1 MDASYISVIV
11 EFLSPE
17 SVYFV
22 QSGAGQDRPS
32 RLAIALNDP
41 KFGWNFVRALKVD
54 GRRFPALVTHPQLLQ
69 ANAYLNGSDDDAMV
83 QALALCHPSRTTEQN
98 ILKGLLISPDVT
110 LASIAKFMKI
120 PLEVVRIIDQLMFN
134 ARDRRDDPGYLA
146 ALLYPDGIE
155 VNRRCDSE
163 ELRLLRAGAVY
174 GAEEVIRLARIKPY
188 GRANAI
194 ERLYESTETGL
205 LLAAESIIRHGGEE
219 EIDSP
224 TVAATMKLLVA
235 AKRNQADE
243 PRRNV
248 EGDALTEIA
257 EEHPVSEWLQTYA
270 QPGMDQMIEV
280 SQKGD
285 AKPVKPDPNWAR
297 F

>member
-1 MDASYISVIV
+1 MDASYISVLV
-11 EFLSPE
+11 EFLAPE
-17 SVYFV
+17 SVYFIQNGV
-22 QSGAGQDRPS
+22 GQDRPS

-41 KFGWNFVRALKVD
+41 KFGWNFVRTLKVD
-54 GRRFPALVTHPQLLQ
+54 GRSFPALVTHPQLLQ
-69 ANAYLNGSDDDAMV
+69 ANAYLDGSDDDAMV

-110 LASIAKFMKI
+110 LTGIAKFMKI
-120 PLEVVRIIDQLMFN
+120 PLEVVRIIDQIMFN
-134 ARDRRDDPGYLA
+134 ARDRRNDPGYLA

-155 VNRRCDSE
+155 VTRRCDSE

-174 GAEEVIRLARIKPY
+174 GAEEVIRLARIKPD
-188 GRANAI
+188 RMPKAI
-194 ERLYESTETGL
+194 ERLRESAETGL

-219 EIDSP
+219 EMDSA
-224 TVAATMKLLVA
+224 TVAATTKLLVA

-243 PRRNV
+243 PPRSV
-248 EGDALTEIA
+248 ESTALMEIA
-257 EEHPVSEWLQTYA
+257 NRHHVMEWLQKVG
-270 QPGMDQMIEV
+270 QPAVDKMIEV

-285 AKPVKPDPNWAR
+285 AKPVSPDPNWAR

>member
-1 MDASYISVIV
+1 MDTSYISVLV
-11 EFLSPE
+11 EFLSSE
-17 SVYFV
+17 SAYFI
-22 QSGAGQDRPS
+22 QSGVGQDRPS

-69 ANAYLNGSDDDAMV
+69 ANAYLDGNDDDMMV

-98 ILKGLLISPDVT
+98 ILKGLLISENVT
-110 LASIAKFMKI
+110 LTGIAKFMKI
-120 PLEVVRIIDQLMFN
+120 PLEVVRIVDQLMFN
-134 ARDRRDDPGYLA
+134 VRDRSDDPGYLA
-146 ALLYPDGIE
+146 ALLFPDGIE
-155 VNRRCDSE
+155 LNRRCDSE

-188 GRANAI
+188 GRANEI
-194 ERLYESTETGL
+194 ERLYESTEAGL

-219 EIDSP
+219 QIDSP

-243 PRRNV
+243 PRRNI
-248 EGDALTEIA
+248 EGEALTEIA
-257 EEHPVSEWLQTYA
+257 DHHPVQEWLQTYA
-270 QPGMDQMIEV
+270 QPGMDEMIEV